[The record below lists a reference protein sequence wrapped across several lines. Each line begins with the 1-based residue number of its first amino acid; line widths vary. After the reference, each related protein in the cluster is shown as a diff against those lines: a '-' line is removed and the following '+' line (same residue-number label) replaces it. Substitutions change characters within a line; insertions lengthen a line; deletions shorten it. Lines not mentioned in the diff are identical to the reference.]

1 MRILHDDCMVILHE
15 VIDMPL
21 SDSALAAY
29 TWVQGMTQRDEPVS
43 IELLM
48 ERFEWDIVETLNV
61 QNELI
66 ASGLLADNRNA
77 DWT

>member
-48 ERFEWDIVETLNV
+48 ERFEWNIVETLKI

>member
-48 ERFEWDIVETLNV
+48 ERFEWNIVETLNV

>member
-1 MRILHDDCMVILHE
+1 MRVVHEDVMVILHE

-29 TWVQGMTQRDEPVS
+29 TWVQGMTQRDDPVS

-48 ERFEWDIVETLNV
+48 ERFEWNIVETLNV

>member
-1 MRILHDDCMVILHE
+1 MRILHDDCMVILNE

-29 TWVQGMTQRDEPVS
+29 TWVQGMTQRDDPVS

-48 ERFEWDIVETLNV
+48 ERFEWNIVETLNV

-77 DWT
+77 DWK

>member
-29 TWVQGMTQRDEPVS
+29 TWVQGMTQRDEVVS

-48 ERFEWDIVETLNV
+48 ERFEWNIVETLKI

>member
-1 MRILHDDCMVILHE
+1 MVILHE

-29 TWVQGMTQRDEPVS
+29 TWVQGMTQRDEVVS

-48 ERFEWDIVETLNV
+48 ERFEWNIVETLKI

>member
-1 MRILHDDCMVILHE
+1 MRILHDDCMVILNE

-29 TWVQGMTQRDEPVS
+29 TWVQGMTQRDDPVS

-48 ERFEWDIVETLNV
+48 ERFEWNIVETLNV

-66 ASGLLADNRNA
+66 ASGLLADNRNT

>member
-1 MRILHDDCMVILHE
+1 MKVVHEDVMVILHE

-29 TWVQGMTQRDEPVS
+29 TWVQGMTQRDDPVS

-48 ERFEWDIVETLNV
+48 ERFEWNIVETLNV

>member
-1 MRILHDDCMVILHE
+1 MRILHDDCMVILNE

-29 TWVQGMTQRDEPVS
+29 TWVQGMTQRDDPVS

-48 ERFEWDIVETLNV
+48 ERFEWNIVETLNV

>member
-1 MRILHDDCMVILHE
+1 MRILHDDCMVILNE

-29 TWVQGMTQRDEPVS
+29 TWVQGMTQRDDPVS

-48 ERFEWDIVETLNV
+48 ERFEWNIVETLNV

-66 ASGLLADNRNA
+66 ASGLLADNRNP

>member
-1 MRILHDDCMVILHE
+1 MVILHE

-29 TWVQGMTQRDEPVS
+29 TWVQGMTQRDDPVS

-48 ERFEWDIVETLNV
+48 ERFEWNIVETLNV

>member
-1 MRILHDDCMVILHE
+1 MRVVHDDVMVILHE

-29 TWVQGMTQRDEPVS
+29 TWVQGMTQRDDPVS

-48 ERFEWDIVETLNV
+48 ERFEWNIVETLNV